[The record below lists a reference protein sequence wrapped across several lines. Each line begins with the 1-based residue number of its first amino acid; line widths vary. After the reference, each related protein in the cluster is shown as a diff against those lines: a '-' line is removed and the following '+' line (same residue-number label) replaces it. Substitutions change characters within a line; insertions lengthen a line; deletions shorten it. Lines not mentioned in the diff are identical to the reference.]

1 MIQDCTCVRHFARP
15 PCLPH
20 QPEDSRIAL
29 CLSFL
34 RTLHTNRMSGLK
46 IIHTTK
52 RNEGEAE
59 QQEGSRR
66 LGLGHASSRSLCH
79 AGAGWWQK
87 RRSRLAF
94 DLCKAPGVW
103 VCHFKVFFHTQ
114 WSPKEPLAPR
124 GEMKR
129 VKETE
134 AKSQSAVRQD
144 PVILAVLPRGQLK
157 TGQSREI
164 LLAFQ
169 VQVPSG
175 YTVENVLQSIRLILL
190 SLGLR
195 QKETGWRR

>member
-1 MIQDCTCVRHFARP
+1 
-15 PCLPH
+15 
-20 QPEDSRIAL
+20 
-29 CLSFL
+29 
-34 RTLHTNRMSGLK
+34 
-46 IIHTTK
+46 
-52 RNEGEAE
+52 
-59 QQEGSRR
+59 
-66 LGLGHASSRSLCH
+66 
-79 AGAGWWQK
+79 
-87 RRSRLAF
+87 
-94 DLCKAPGVW
+94 
-103 VCHFKVFFHTQ
+103 
-114 WSPKEPLAPR
+114 
-124 GEMKR
+124 MKR